1 MSNDAVTLKDR
12 VSRLEYWRDG
22 NGAPGAEE
30 RLQEVESIAPL
41 CVKKQEYQYQYEK
54 LEKKIDS
61 LVSTNW
67 VKSVFELMLVI
78 AAAIKI
84 FIGG

>member
-1 MSNDAVTLKDR
+1 MSSASITLKER

-22 NGAPGAEE
+22 NGAEGAEDRLQDVETASSQCVRKIDCQRQHE
-30 RLQEVESIAPL
+30 RLEH
-41 CVKKQEYQYQYEK
+41 
-54 LEKKIDS
+54 KIDS

-67 VKSVFELMLVI
+67 IKGIFELMLVI